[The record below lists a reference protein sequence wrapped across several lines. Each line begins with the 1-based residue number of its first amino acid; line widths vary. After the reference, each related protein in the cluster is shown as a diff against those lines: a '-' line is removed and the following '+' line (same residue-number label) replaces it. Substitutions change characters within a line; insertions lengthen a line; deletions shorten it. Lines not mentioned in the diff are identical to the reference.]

1 MIPEFRKSMAY
12 WSVFGVRGST
22 LQIARETDTQWQLPE
37 EAMELRR
44 PNVLLIGESP
54 QGSWYLAK
62 RLQGRGCECEF
73 AVSYQE
79 ACSALMAR
87 GFDLVL
93 SPMRLRDGSLFPL
106 IGLLDGSGITLFYSH
121 PVEDGCWWLPALRH
135 GHNCFGSS
143 ALRPREF
150 VATLDE
156 AIEEICFR
164 APVERKSRRS
174 VAPRL
179 PGSLATLPSPREES
193 PPAEPKRAKGLEVLR
208 RKAAG

>member
-1 MIPEFRKSMAY
+1 MEPRKPKA
-12 WSVFGVRGST
+12 
-22 LQIARETDTQWQLPE
+22 
-37 EAMELRR
+37 
-44 PNVLLIGESP
+44 LLIGENP
-54 QGSWYLAK
+54 HGSWYLAK
-62 RLQGRGCECEF
+62 HLQERGCECEF
-73 AVSYQE
+73 AVSYRE
-79 ACSALMAR
+79 ACSLLMTQ

-121 PVEDGCWWLPALRH
+121 AVEDGCWWLPALRH
-135 GHNCFGSS
+135 GQNCFGSS
-143 ALRPREF
+143 ALRPSEF
-150 VATLDE
+150 VAALDE

-193 PPAEPKRAKGLEVLR
+193 PPAEPKHAKGLEVLR
-208 RKAAG
+208 RKATG